1 MTLIKNE
8 GYIFRNY
15 IDCDLHFTCTFPV
28 VEVVTNKTFSGLD
41 MCCLYLEGLLNGKP
55 LFNSHKLKYD
65 MYIQNLIIFHKL

>member
-8 GYIFRNY
+8 DYIFRNY

-41 MCCLYLEGLLNGKP
+41 MCFLYLEGLLNDKP
-55 LFNSHKLKYD
+55 LFNSWRLKND
-65 MYIQNLIIFHKL
+65 MYIQNLITFCKL